1 MDTGCGSA
9 SGTPATALFSAQ
21 SNAVICSG
29 TKTKT
34 VDPVGTVKWSY
45 SGFVSH
51 APSGCDK
58 ASSCVG
64 GVTTSSSVQGT
75 AGMIAEFTYKAVGGL
90 DWYESIIVLY
100 KQIGSSQNLDT
111 DTIVTTKAIRG
122 NRIQSGW
129 ACGVM
134 ARFTHS
140 VCGGSTPNY
149 ACDSGSYI
157 TDIVTLASSGTHYL
171 AFYAASYD
179 RTGGGALGADM
190 YIKGFQLLP
199 ATCTAACNQGA
210 VSTPTCTSVT
220 CSSGFTNPNGLAS
233 DGHCRTG
240 L

>member
-34 VDPVGTVKWSY
+34 VDSVGTVKWSY
-45 SGFVSH
+45 SGYVTT
-51 APSGCDK
+51 GYNVCDK
-58 ASSCVG
+58 ANSCVG

-75 AGMIAEFTYKAVGGL
+75 AGMIAEFTYKAVGGD

-122 NRIQSGW
+122 NKIQSGF
-129 ACGVM
+129 CPSS
-134 ARFTHS
+134 FTHS

-149 ACDSGSYI
+149 ACDSESYI
-157 TDIVTLASSGTHYL
+157 TDMVTLASSGTHYL

-190 YIKGFQLLP
+190 YIKGFRLLP